1 LGDHVLDLGCGP
13 GFASFDLAT
22 LVGNEGKVTGFE
34 ISQSYVDY
42 ANRQARLREI
52 SNTEFIQGSVYN
64 MPFAENQF
72 DIVYCRW
79 VLSWVRNV
87 PEIITAVSRIL
98 KPGGVFLI
106 QEYAHW
112 GTFRLEPDV
121 PEIRKVVEACRQS
134 WRIMDS
140 EIDIAPS
147 LPNLFV
153 SNHLTLRHHA
163 MLEKVSSPRNSLWQ
177 WPKTFLHVYAS
188 QLIQMGLLTN
198 EEQQAFEENWPMLEN
213 DPSAFFISPMM
224 MEFIAQKVEE
234 L

>member
-1 LGDHVLDLGCGP
+1 
-13 GFASFDLAT
+13 
-22 LVGNEGKVTGFE
+22 
-34 ISQSYVDY
+34 
-42 ANRQARLREI
+42 
-52 SNTEFIQGSVYN
+52 
-64 MPFAENQF
+64 
-72 DIVYCRW
+72 
-79 VLSWVRNV
+79 
-87 PEIITAVSRIL
+87 
-98 KPGGVFLI
+98 
-106 QEYAHW
+106 
-112 GTFRLEPDV
+112 
-121 PEIRKVVEACRQS
+121 
-134 WRIMDS
+134 MDS